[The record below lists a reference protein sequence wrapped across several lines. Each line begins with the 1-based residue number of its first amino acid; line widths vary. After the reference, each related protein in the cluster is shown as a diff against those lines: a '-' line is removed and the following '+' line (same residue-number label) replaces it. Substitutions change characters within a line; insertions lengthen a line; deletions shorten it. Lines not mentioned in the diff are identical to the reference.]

1 MPKSNNE
8 DIINAYHALGK
19 LGYAAYKGADTEEEQ
34 ELSLHRNKII
44 FNALPRESQPALS
57 TAYIINAHNALNK
70 IDHSAQKEAKNPD
83 EEQRIT
89 TWQETIRAALPPKPT
104 PTMAD
109 IKWDDDKHFFAEAE
123 HPTYGTVIMIDE
135 TRNGHIRFTTSPLSI
150 IVGSDCVPK
159 DQLTLTGYR
168 YVRTKEEEA

>member
-1 MPKSNNE
+1 MPKLNNE

-19 LGYAAYKGADTEEEQ
+19 LGYAAYKGADTEEER

-44 FNALPRESQPALS
+44 FNVLPRESQPALS
-57 TAYIINAHNALNK
+57 TAHIINAHNALSE
-70 IDHSAQKEAKNPD
+70 IDHSAQKEAKSPD
-83 EEQRIT
+83 EE
-89 TWQETIRAALPPKPT
+89 
-104 PTMAD
+104 
-109 IKWDDDKHFFAEAE
+109 H
-123 HPTYGTVIMIDE
+123 TYGTVIMIDE

-168 YVRTKEEEA
+168 YVRTKEEEV